1 MPTLLVPALILIVL
15 AHAMPV
21 VAQPLD
27 EPNLFTYV
35 RLGTSAV
42 MADGVR
48 RAPAVGF
55 GMRAELERFAIDVS
69 GLNFALNYDA
79 RDPARELAV
88 GSVLKIQAL
97 KFLTPGREGSGYVG
111 GGVSWGYVSVGRAA
125 RSDGLNTSWHGR
137 GLQGEFTIG
146 YEVPRSSAIRFLV
159 QADASMPF
167 FAARSETFTYPSPG
181 NAVSTGRERRLIPSL
196 ALSVGVGWRR
206 R

>member
-1 MPTLLVPALILIVL
+1 MPALLVPALMLIVL
-15 AHAMPV
+15 VHAAPV

-27 EPNLFTYV
+27 EPRLFTYV
-35 RLGTSAV
+35 RLGVSAV

-48 RAPAVGF
+48 RAPAGGF

-79 RDPARELAV
+79 GDPARELAV
-88 GSVLKIQAL
+88 GSVLKIQGL
-97 KFLTPGREGSGYVG
+97 KFLRPRGEGSGYIG

-146 YEVPRSSAIRFLV
+146 YEGPRSSGIRFLV

-167 FAARSETFTYPSPG
+167 FAARSETFIYPSAG
-181 NAVSTGRERRLIPSL
+181 SAVSTGRERRLIPSL